1 MRTWLGTAAALG
13 ALAIPVACGGSTL
26 DPAQVRAA
34 NNAVAGQA
42 GGTGSGGTVGTSGD
56 TGGTTGTT
64 GTTGTGGSGGSTG
77 GTTGGTGAGGTGGS
91 TGGSTGT
98 TGGGSGGTTG
108 GKASAGGDVQAGSCA
123 GFKNQT
129 GINDK
134 TITIGNSSDISGPVP
149 GLFTSAQQATKA
161 YVAYFNATSSICGRK
176 LQLNFYDSRTDAGAD
191 QQSYVKMCSDVFAG
205 VGSMSA
211 FDSGGAATADKCG
224 LPDLRSASVPR
235 ERNACGT
242 CYGVQATDA
251 DEFENAVPDFFLK
264 NYRDASQHAA
274 FLYLNAGAAA
284 QNAKTQQ
291 AVETK
296 RGMKF
301 LYSAGI
307 GVSEFNYGS
316 YVQAMKDKGV
326 KWVQFL
332 GSYQAAVRLAQT
344 MQQAAFKP
352 EIYLGDP
359 TIYNQDFIRTG
370 GSAVEGA
377 VAFVDFTPFEEAGGN
392 KEMALYRQWLA
403 QVAPGAEPTFFGLFS
418 WSAAKLFVQQAL
430 KLGGKL
436 TRSSLASSIRSVS
449 NWTADGLHAAQP
461 VGAKHNA
468 SCWRFLQVKNG
479 KWVPFHGR
487 SYVCHGFSRG

>member
-1 MRTWLGTAAALG
+1 VALG
-13 ALAIPVACGGSTL
+13 ALAIPAACGGSTL

-42 GGTGSGGTVGTSGD
+42 GGTGAGGTVGTTGD

-64 GTTGTGGSGGSTG
+64 TTGDTGGGGTAGTGDTG
-77 GTTGGTGAGGTGGS
+77 GTTGTSGTSGTGG
-91 TGGSTGT
+91 GT
-98 TGGGSGGTTG
+98 TGGGSGSTG
-108 GKASAGGDVQAGSCA
+108 GSKAPAGSDVKAGSCA

-129 GINDK
+129 GITDK
-134 TITIGNSSDISGPVP
+134 TITLGNSSDISGPVP

-161 YVAYFNATSSICGRK
+161 YVAYFNATSDICGRK

-191 QQSYVKMCSDVFAG
+191 QQSYVKMCDSVFAG

-211 FDSGGAATADKCG
+211 FDSGGAATAQKCG
-224 LPDLRSASVPR
+224 LPDIRSASVTR
-235 ERNACGT
+235 ERNACTT

-251 DEFENAVPDFFLK
+251 DEFENAVPDFFMK
-264 NYRDASQHAA
+264 NYRDAAQHAA

-284 QNAKTQQ
+284 QNAKTQI
-291 AVETK
+291 AVEKK

-301 LYSAGI
+301 LYTAGI

-352 EIYLGDP
+352 QIYLGDP
-359 TIYNQDFIRTG
+359 TVYNQDFIKTG

-392 KEMALYRQWLA
+392 KEMQLYRQWLA

-436 TRSSLASSIRSVS
+436 TRSSLVASMRSV
-449 NWTADGLHAAQP
+449 NGWTADGLHAAQP
-461 VGAKHNA
+461 VGAKHTA

-487 SYVCHGFSRG
+487 GYTCTGYSRA